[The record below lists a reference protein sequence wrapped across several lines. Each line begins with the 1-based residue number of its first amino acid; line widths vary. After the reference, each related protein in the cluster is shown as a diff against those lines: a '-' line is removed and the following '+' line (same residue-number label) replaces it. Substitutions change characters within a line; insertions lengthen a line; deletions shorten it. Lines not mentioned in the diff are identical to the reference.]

1 MSSSKPSTPILQRRY
16 GGSGGENEF
25 SGVSRIPISL
35 SPVPFRRTNSMRL
48 RPNCSL
54 YNNTN
59 TNSSTLSE
67 TTLKQH
73 NKNFQQLKNNN
84 SAVCSDRVRQLRL
97 INLQR
102 ARRGSLCMDVD
113 EPKCNGVGEG
123 DPGGTTSKV
132 HESHGHSNS
141 NGGGAAGKHMMN
153 GDLTR
158 KNDRGMVSLWPL
170 AKQYIEYV
178 HFFSRLCNFMRKK
191 KKKFVSIFFPSSHS
205 PFPY

>member
-16 GGSGGENEF
+16 GGGGENEF
-25 SGVSRIPISL
+25 SGVSRIPVSL

-54 YNNTN
+54 YNNNNNNATN
-59 TNSSTLSE
+59 STLSE

-73 NKNFQQLKNNN
+73 NKNLQQSKNN
-84 SAVCSDRVRQLRL
+84 SAAVCSDKVRQLRL

-123 DPGGTTSKV
+123 DPGGTSKN
-132 HESHGHSNS
+132 HHG
-141 NGGGAAGKHMMN
+141 NGKPMMN

-158 KNDRGMVSLWPL
+158 KNDRGMVSESL
-170 AKQYIEYV
+170 AIGQQLDV
-178 HFFSRLCNFMRKK
+178 HFSRLCNFMRKK
-191 KKKFVSIFFPSSHS
+191 KKFVSIFFLPS
-205 PFPY
+205 

>member
-16 GGSGGENEF
+16 AGGGENEF
-25 SGVSRIPISL
+25 SGVSRIPVSL

-54 YNNTN
+54 YANNNNT

-73 NKNFQQLKNNN
+73 NKNLQQSRNNN
-84 SAVCSDRVRQLRL
+84 SAAACSDRVRQLRL

-113 EPKCNGVGEG
+113 EPKCNGVGDG
-123 DPGGTTSKV
+123 DPGGTASK
-132 HESHGHSNS
+132 SHT
-141 NGGGAAGKHMMN
+141 KPLMN

-158 KNDRGMVSLWPL
+158 KNDPRGMVSDSL
-170 AKQYIEYV
+170 AISQ
-178 HFFSRLCNFMRKK
+178 
-191 KKKFVSIFFPSSHS
+191 
-205 PFPY
+205 